1 MEMDYELHLTDF
13 IDVKILQKIQ
23 DAFYRMTGIS
33 MITVDADGTAV
44 TRGTGFTEFCLKYGK
59 DSSDGCVHCKQCAKD
74 GAIMAMEKGKSLIY
88 KCHAGLID
96 FAAPIVADNRLLGA
110 FIGGQILMEEMDSD
124 DIKKKA
130 AAAGADPDEYLD
142 AVRKIRILD
151 QDAIDNAA
159 QFLYTMADVL
169 SDMAYHKTLFYH
181 MNLELEKSA
190 NMKSDFLANMSHEIR
205 TPMNAVIGMAEMA
218 LREELPPTAK
228 EHINQIKE
236 SGKSLLTIINDILDF
251 SKIESG
257 KMDIHV
263 VDYEPM
269 SLVYDVANIVMT
281 RLKGKDIELILDI
294 APSLPNKLSGDNI
307 RIKQILLNIANNAA
321 KFTFEGKITIKVGYT
336 AISSEEIELQ
346 VSVEDTGV
354 GIKQVD
360 MGKLFQSFQQVDSK
374 RNRNIEGTGLGLAI
388 SRHLLSLMNGTIQV
402 ESEYQKGSRF
412 SFSLPQKIVDKTP
425 CIRIQEPDTLVVA
438 GLLAN
443 PFLSKGIESDVE
455 GLGVEYLPLSS
466 EKDLE
471 KIVSDKK
478 VFLFI
483 EYPMFTDKVKE
494 YVTEHSDITAVL
506 IISFFED
513 IKYNIPNLLVIKK
526 PLFALNI
533 AVLLNR
539 EELKFEDTGADD
551 KGFDFIAP
559 DAEVLLVDDNAVN
572 LTVAEGLLEPLKMK
586 IDTVMSGKAAIEKIS
601 KFHYD
606 IIFMDHMMPEL
617 DGVETTHIIRR
628 FHKEYDN
635 IPIIA
640 LTANAVEGTKEM
652 FCEEGM
658 NDFVP
663 KPIELRMLISKVRK
677 WLPAEKIK
685 KVHGTLGVQ
694 KKAGKDDAI
703 AVGDLNVAFAMKFL
717 GSEQLFWTILKVY
730 YKSIEKKAKLI
741 KSLEEQEKWEDY
753 TIEVHALKSS
763 SKQIGAG
770 SLSEKAAALEKA
782 GNAKDAVFIHRRTDE
797 MLEQYIKYKDVLEPF
812 CTDRKKESGEQGAEK
827 RKIPDDVLKSCFS
840 EMRAAIEELDMDQM
854 GEVVSKM
861 DDYDYEGPQQELFEK
876 LKEAVEDVDV
886 DTCEA
891 ILKEWEEN

>member
-1 MEMDYELHLTDF
+1 
-13 IDVKILQKIQ
+13 
-23 DAFYRMTGIS
+23 
-33 MITVDADGTAV
+33 
-44 TRGTGFTEFCLKYGK
+44 
-59 DSSDGCVHCKQCAKD
+59 
-74 GAIMAMEKGKSLIY
+74 
-88 KCHAGLID
+88 
-96 FAAPIVADNRLLGA
+96 
-110 FIGGQILMEEMDSD
+110 
-124 DIKKKA
+124 
-130 AAAGADPDEYLD
+130 
-142 AVRKIRILD
+142 
-151 QDAIDNAA
+151 
-159 QFLYTMADVL
+159 
-169 SDMAYHKTLFYH
+169 
-181 MNLELEKSA
+181 
-190 NMKSDFLANMSHEIR
+190 
-205 TPMNAVIGMAEMA
+205 
-218 LREELPPTAK
+218 
-228 EHINQIKE
+228 
-236 SGKSLLTIINDILDF
+236 
-251 SKIESG
+251 
-257 KMDIHV
+257 
-263 VDYEPM
+263 
-269 SLVYDVANIVMT
+269 
-281 RLKGKDIELILDI
+281 
-294 APSLPNKLSGDNI
+294 
-307 RIKQILLNIANNAA
+307 
-321 KFTFEGKITIKVGYT
+321 
-336 AISSEEIELQ
+336 
-346 VSVEDTGV
+346 
-354 GIKQVD
+354 
-360 MGKLFQSFQQVDSK
+360 
-374 RNRNIEGTGLGLAI
+374 
-388 SRHLLSLMNGTIQV
+388 
-402 ESEYQKGSRF
+402 
-412 SFSLPQKIVDKTP
+412 
-425 CIRIQEPDTLVVA
+425 
-438 GLLAN
+438 
-443 PFLSKGIESDVE
+443 
-455 GLGVEYLPLSS
+455 
-466 EKDLE
+466 
-471 KIVSDKK
+471 
-478 VFLFI
+478 
-483 EYPMFTDKVKE
+483 MFTDKVKE

-782 GNAKDAVFIHRRTDE
+782 GNAKDAVFI
-797 MLEQYIKYKDVLEPF
+797 QAY
-812 CTDRKKESGEQGAEK
+812 G
-827 RKIPDDVLKSCFS
+827 
-840 EMRAAIEELDMDQM
+840 
-854 GEVVSKM
+854 
-861 DDYDYEGPQQELFEK
+861 
-876 LKEAVEDVDV
+876 
-886 DTCEA
+886 
-891 ILKEWEEN
+891 